1 MKMAQTWTQVRG
13 IRKHTSSLGKLSE
26 AVWNDQKNVTSQT
39 EDQGLNATSTTYQQ
53 MNFPE
58 HHFCFFL
65 ISKMRI
71 IIAIL
76 SIFQNIYDTQTK
88 INDAETLKINK
99 DHLVNNA
106 VFVINRTKV
115 VA

>member
-1 MKMAQTWTQVRG
+1 
-13 IRKHTSSLGKLSE
+13 
-26 AVWNDQKNVTSQT
+26 
-39 EDQGLNATSTTYQQ
+39 
-53 MNFPE
+53 
-58 HHFCFFL
+58 
-65 ISKMRI
+65 MRI

-88 INDAETLKINK
+88 INDVETLKINK